1 MLEENSRCSDASD
14 VIPMFPT
21 LVWNVELEAQL
32 HEALD
37 AKALAALSRVR
48 RDPPP
53 LAPGEGWQSI
63 QTLHVFDNFQD
74 LSSCVHRA
82 YVRARDLAFAEA
94 VPIGEGRPPVDGQL
108 AAYVCRNRTCSAS
121 VTTVKALHERCS
133 A

>member
-21 LVWNVELEAQL
+21 LVWKVELEAQL
-32 HEALD
+32 HEAID

-48 RDPPP
+48 RDLPP

-63 QTLHVFDNFQD
+63 QTLHVLDNFQD
-74 LSSCVHRA
+74 LISCVHRA
-82 YVRARDLAFAEA
+82 YLPARDLAFSED
-94 VPIGEGRPPVDGQL
+94 VPIGGGRHPVDGQL